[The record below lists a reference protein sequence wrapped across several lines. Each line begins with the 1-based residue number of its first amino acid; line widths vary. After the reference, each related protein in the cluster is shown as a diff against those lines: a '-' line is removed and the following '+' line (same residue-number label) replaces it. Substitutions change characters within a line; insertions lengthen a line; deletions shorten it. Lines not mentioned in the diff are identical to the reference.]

1 MKNIIQTLNKNLI
14 EELKKI
20 IIYLKI
26 MIFLMIK
33 EYLQK
38 KNSLQNQI
46 LKNYKN
52 YVMIKKLLQSE
63 WLNIKNQMK
72 KFNLKNK
79 LKDIK

>member
-63 WLNIKNQMK
+63 WLNIINQMK

-79 LKDIK
+79 LEDIK

>member
-38 KNSLQNQI
+38 KNSLQN
-46 LKNYKN
+46 
-52 YVMIKKLLQSE
+52 
-63 WLNIKNQMK
+63 
-72 KFNLKNK
+72 
-79 LKDIK
+79 

>member
-63 WLNIKNQMK
+63 WLNIINQMK

>member
-52 YVMIKKLLQSE
+52 YAMIKKLLQSE
-63 WLNIKNQMK
+63 WLNIINQMK